1 MNRWHAL
8 FVAASLLIAAAVPP
22 AIAATIGQWSG
33 QYAGTTEPLV
43 VVATTAEQW
52 TKMTNLAGNSSK
64 PFLPFDAAKQ
74 TGIGIF
80 LGRRNTG
87 GHTVQIVSMGPNG
100 GKFVVVVDEMNPGPD
115 TITTQAL
122 ASPWLILLIDRPD
135 LPVSVEPR
143 FHAN

>member
-8 FVAASLLIAAAVPP
+8 VVSAALLLAAAAPS
-22 AIAATIGQWSG
+22 ALAATIAQWSG
-33 QYAGTTEPLV
+33 QYAATEEPQV
-43 VVATTAEQW
+43 IVATNAADW
-52 TKMTNLAGNSSK
+52 TRMTDLAGNSSK
-64 PFLPFDAAKQ
+64 PFSAFDPAKQ

-87 GHTVQIVSMGPNG
+87 GHTVRIVSMGPNG
-100 GKFVVVVDEMNPGPD
+100 DKYVVVVDENNPGPN

-122 ASPWLILLIDRPD
+122 ASPWLILLIDRPEQ
-135 LPVSVEPR
+135 PVSVEPR